1 MPDLYT
7 FVFYRSAPVFEKV
20 GFPSS
25 NESRCIYGGAIS
37 VESHRKR
44 TPKPEKLDFFDTKP
58 SYSLIYSIGWSPV
71 RRPFPS
77 AGHPIAIR
85 PIPRAGCAMVVS
97 LMLAATSDPS
107 CPATDM
113 SSSPRIVL
121 YGSRS
126 RTRIIR
132 SARSRSVS
140 TSTCRTTAAFCLCTS
155 TRNGGC
161 VRYGSGRSLTFPNG
175 PSFCCGAPPIRGTR
189 CWQCARV
196 ISVPIWEASDGRL
209 RLRASTNAM
218 GFTRLDGMLGVAAV
232 SDDPYRAIH
241 ECVRAAVTRTH
252 IRMRS

>member
-1 MPDLYT
+1 MG
-7 FVFYRSAPVFEKV
+7 AQ
-20 GFPSS
+20 FPP
-25 NESRCIYGGAIS
+25 NRIES
-37 VESHRKR
+37 VP
-44 TPKPEKLDFFDTKP
+44 PKPEKLDFFDTKP

-71 RRPFPS
+71 RRSFPS
-77 AGHPIAIR
+77 DGHPIAIR
-85 PIPRAGCAMVVS
+85 PISRAGCAMVVS

-209 RLRASTNAM
+209 RLRLRASTNAM